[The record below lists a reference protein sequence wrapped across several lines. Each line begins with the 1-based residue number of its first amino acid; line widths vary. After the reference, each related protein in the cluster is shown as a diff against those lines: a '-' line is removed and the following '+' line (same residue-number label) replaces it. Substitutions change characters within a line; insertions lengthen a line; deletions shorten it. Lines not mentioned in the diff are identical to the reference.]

1 MFLNGLRRQICRVLS
16 ENRILTVPVGVVNL
30 RKSAGAFL
38 TSNDSCVTNKVLLGR
53 SLKLSGR
60 CRGVS
65 VEYILERR
73 LVFAEQL
80 LQTIVLI
87 PLPCIVSIPN
97 FAHL

>member
-1 MFLNGLRRQICRVLS
+1 MFLNGLRRQIFRVLS
-16 ENRILTVPVGVVNL
+16 ENRILIVPVGVVNQ

-65 VEYILERR
+65 VEYVLERR
-73 LVFAEQL
+73 LVFAEKNQRFDTTSMHRINSKL
-80 LQTIVLI
+80 RTSL
-87 PLPCIVSIPN
+87 
-97 FAHL
+97 A